1 MRLTFFAFL
10 LFAVATAVSA
20 QNTPN
25 PCGYTGFSPWLDWY
39 HGHKHQITE
48 RGGGDT
54 TVLLAP
60 ITIHI
65 VGNNSPGSYY
75 PQEQAFRIV
84 CEMNEQF
91 SEARIRYYLHPQEP
105 FIYHN
110 NQSWYEHDWSG
121 GAEMINTTK
130 LPDRVNAYI
139 VNDPAGNCGY
149 AWFDAIVMGKGC
161 SGIGNSTW
169 AHEAGHHLSLPHP
182 FFGWEGFSWNFN
194 TPAPDDIDGYPVER
208 MDTSNCYFSGDR
220 FCDTRPDY
228 LNYRWFCDDQQ
239 QSNVQQLDP
248 EGVPFRSD
256 ASLIMGYS
264 LDACTS
270 RFTPEQIEAMRANLR
285 TEHVSYLQ
293 ESEPGAELPN
303 DGLVTLVSPVDSQQV
318 QFNSVQLN
326 WEPVPG
332 ADFYS
337 VQVALTPTF
346 SFFLYNKVIPG
357 TSVTVT
363 GGIPNN
369 RTLYWRVRAFNAWD
383 LCDPDNAV
391 TGIFKTK
398 NLTATNDLERVAQ
411 VELTPNPVA
420 AGLPAALSVSADER
434 MNARLSVSDS
444 AGRQFYAE
452 TVQLGSGDN
461 RLEIPTDRLSAG
473 FYLVTLQNEKGAIVK
488 RMVVTE

>member
-1 MRLTFFAFL
+1 MRST
-10 LFAVATAVSA
+10 LFALFLVALTANAFA
-20 QNTPN
+20 QKQPN
-25 PCGYTGFSPWLDWY
+25 PCGTTGFSPWLDWY
-39 HGHKHQITE
+39 HQHKHQIIE
-48 RGGGDT
+48 RGGADT
-54 TVLLAP
+54 TWLFVP
-60 ITIHI
+60 TTIHI

-75 PQEQAFRIV
+75 PQEQVFRIL
-84 CEMNEQF
+84 CQMNEQF
-91 SEARIRYYLHPQEP
+91 ADARIRYYLHPQEP

-110 NQSWYEHDWSG
+110 NQSWYEHDWGG

-149 AWFDAIVMGKGC
+149 SWFDAIVMGKGC
-161 SGIGNSTW
+161 SGFGNSTW

-182 FFGWEGFSWNFN
+182 FFGWEGYSWNFS

-228 LNYRWFCDDQQ
+228 LNYRWGCNDQQ

-248 EGVPFRSD
+248 AGVPFRSD

-293 ESEPGAELPN
+293 EDEAGPDLIN
-303 DGLVTLVSPVDSQQV
+303 DGQVNLISPVDSQLV
-318 QFNSVQLN
+318 QFNSVQLH
-326 WEPVPG
+326 WDPVPG
-332 ADFYS
+332 ARYYS
-337 VQVALTPTF
+337 VQVALSPAF
-346 SFFLYNKVIPG
+346 SFFLYNKVVAGP
-357 TSVTVT
+357 SVTLT
-363 GGIPNN
+363 SGIPNN
-369 RTLYWRVRAFNAWD
+369 RTMFWRVRAFNDWD

-391 TGIFKTK
+391 TGVFKTK

-411 VELTPNPVA
+411 AELIPNPVA
-420 AGLPAALSVSADER
+420 VGLPANLLITTDER
-434 MNARLSVSDS
+434 MNARLRVSNS
-444 AGRQFYAE
+444 AGMEVFVEA
-452 TVQLGSGDN
+452 VQLSTGDN

-488 RMVVTE
+488 RLIVTE

>member
-1 MRLTFFAFL
+1 MRSTLIVLFLVVLTSNVFA
-10 LFAVATAVSA
+10 
-20 QNTPN
+20 QKQPN

-39 HGHKHQITE
+39 HQNKHQITE
-48 RGGGDT
+48 RGGSDT
-54 TVLLAP
+54 SWLYVP

-75 PQEQAFRIV
+75 PQEQVFRIL
-84 CEMNEQF
+84 CQMNEQF
-91 SEARIRYYLHPQEP
+91 AEGRIRYYLHPQEP
-105 FIYHN
+105 FVYHN

-161 SGIGNSTW
+161 SGFGNSTW

-182 FFGWEGFSWNFN
+182 FFGWEGFSWNFSL
-194 TPAPDDIDGYPVER
+194 PAPEDIDGYPVER
-208 MDTSNCYFSGDR
+208 MDTTNCYFSGDR

-228 LNYRWFCDDQQ
+228 LNYRWTCDDQQ

-293 ESEPGAELPN
+293 EDEAGPELIN
-303 DGLVTLVSPVDSQQV
+303 DGQVNLISPVDSQQV

-326 WEPVPG
+326 WEPIPG
-332 ADFYS
+332 AKYYA
-337 VQVALTPTF
+337 VQVALSPAF
-346 SFFLYNKVIPG
+346 SFFLYNKVVSG
-357 TSVTVT
+357 SSVTLT
-363 GGIPNN
+363 SGIPNN
-369 RTLYWRVRAFNAWD
+369 RTMFWRVRAFSDWD
-383 LCDPDNAV
+383 LCDPDNYV

-411 VELTPNPVA
+411 AELIPNPVA
-420 AGLPAALSVSADER
+420 VGLPARLFITADER
-434 MNARLSVSDS
+434 MNARLRVTNS
-444 AGRQFYAE
+444 AGMEVFAE
-452 TVQLGSGDN
+452 AVQLSTGDN
-461 RLEIPTDRLSAG
+461 QLDIPTGRLSAG
-473 FYLVTLQNEKGAIVK
+473 FYLVSLQNEKGAIVK
-488 RMVVTE
+488 RLIVTE